1 MFLNRITPQATEG
14 TVAEWLCAEGDEIKE
29 GEDWVGVTGVVRGW
43 NLDRIRVSAHPIKPF
58 IDHYF
63 GLVIIIIRGVGDSG
77 QAING

>member
-1 MFLNRITPQATEG
+1 M
-14 TVAEWLCAEGDEIKE
+14 KE

-77 QAING
+77 QAIDG